1 MPARLIK
8 LLFFL
13 TFPTLAIGQKSLDLI
28 EVSTITLHSPQ
39 LKTDRKIWICLPKNY
54 RTTSKKY
61 PVIYLQDAQNLFDSK
76 TSFSGEWNVDET
88 LDSLNAEVIVVGIEH
103 GNDKRIDE
111 LTPYPNE
118 KYGGGKADDYLD
130 FIVNTVKPYAEK
142 NYRIKT
148 SPKYTAIGGS
158 SLGGL
163 FTLYALQKYPDKFQK
178 GFVFSPAFWIN
189 PEMYPLIEKSGLKAK
204 MYFLCGDKESEDMVS
219 DMQKM
224 IAVLPKTVTVTSEIV
239 KDGQHNEKLWR
250 DAFAK
255 AYLWLFNQDR

>member
-1 MPARLIK
+1 MPVKLIK
-8 LLFFL
+8 LFFFL
-13 TFPTLAIGQKSLDLI
+13 TFHTLVCSQNNIDLKT
-28 EVSTITLHSPQ
+28 VNTTTLHSPQ
-39 LKTDRKIWICLPKNY
+39 LKTDKKIWIYLPKNY

-61 PVIYLQDAQNLFDSK
+61 PVIYLQDAQNLFDAK

-111 LTPYPNE
+111 LTPYQNE

-130 FIVNTVKPYAEK
+130 FIINTVKPYAEE
-142 NYRIKT
+142 NYRIRT
-148 SPKYTAIGGS
+148 SSKHTAIGGS

-163 FTLYALQKYPDKFQK
+163 FSLYALQKHPDVFQK
-178 GFVFSPAFWIN
+178 GIVFSPAFWIN
-189 PEMYPLIEKSGLKAK
+189 PEMYPLMEKSKLKAK
-204 MYFLCGDKESEDMVS
+204 MYFLCGDKESEDMVP

-224 IAVLPKTVTVTSEIV
+224 IAILPKTTTVKSEII

-255 AYLWLFNQDR
+255 AYLWLFNQD